1 MKAKILQP
9 PIWYLSSHEQI
20 EARAFD
26 LCGEISS
33 ETAKH
38 IATSIPSYF
47 DRAPKMQGIDP
58 KHEMRLGQF
67 QTALGFAY
75 ATAFA
80 AITDWTYEYVG
91 FEQDNFDPEDGIDTL
106 VSPDQSVIIFP
117 IGEVRKD
124 FYRRSNCC
132 AYLIEAVLRGEIPI
146 HPRGSFA
153 HWDADPTAP
162 NKSRLDNPLPDPS

>member
-9 PIWYLSSHEQI
+9 PLWYLSVSEQI

-26 LCGEISS
+26 LCGDISP
-33 ETAKH
+33 ETAKP

-47 DRAPKMQGIDP
+47 DRAPKKDGIDP
-58 KHEMRLGQF
+58 KQEMRLGQF
-67 QTALGFAY
+67 HTALGYAY

-124 FYRRSNCC
+124 FYRGSNCC
-132 AYLIEAVLRGEIPI
+132 AYLVEAVLRGEIPD
-146 HPRGSFA
+146 HPKSSFT
-153 HWDADPTAP
+153 HWDANPTAP
-162 NKSRLDNPLPDPS
+162 NKTRLDNPLPDSS